1 MNIQELKLKKAA
13 LESDI
18 LNLLIAFQEETGTSI
33 KSIEVIK
40 LDTST
45 VHGQSSITVIETTIE
60 L

>member
-1 MNIQELKLKKAA
+1 MNIQELKAKKSS

-18 LNLLIAFQEETGTSI
+18 LNLLLAFQEETAASI
-33 KSIEVIK
+33 KAIEVIK

-45 VHGQSSITVIETTIE
+45 VHGQSSITVIETTIQ